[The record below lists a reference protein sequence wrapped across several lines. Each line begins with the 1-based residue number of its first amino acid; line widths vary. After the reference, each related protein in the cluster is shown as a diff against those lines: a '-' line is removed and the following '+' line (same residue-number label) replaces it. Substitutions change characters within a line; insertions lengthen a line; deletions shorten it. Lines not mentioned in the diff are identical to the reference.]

1 MNIGNAVA
9 IFGNINSNDYSDE
22 EKALAIYEVLNMP
35 THMSIKKDSMLT
47 VIKWLWD
54 RNYEMV
60 GETNDT

>member
-1 MNIGNAVA
+1 MRLGMSVA

-35 THMSIKKDSMLT
+35 THMSIRKDNMLS

-60 GETNDT
+60 GDSE

>member
-9 IFGNINSNDYSDE
+9 IFCNIESNDFSEE

-60 GETNDT
+60 GETE